1 MRLPPLLF
9 LLCTLAFIASPIHSS
24 AQLSLNPELSAI
36 PRFILETND
45 GERLEEGIRKFSRP
59 QFTFQEL
66 EIALQ
71 GYLNPYAR
79 ADVFLTVPGPDVEEA
94 RVGIEEIYASILRG
108 LPLDLN
114 VRFGKYRVEYGKFNR
129 LHPHQWPFATQ
140 PLSQAA
146 FLGEEGLN
154 DLGISAS
161 ILLPTGDLY
170 TALTADILSGAAV
183 AEAAGIEDTTD
194 RAPYYS
200 ATARLMSFVPIGDDT
215 DLELALSAYT
225 GIHDPY
231 YKDHFLYL
239 NVDFKCKYRPSSYTS
254 LTLQG
259 EYLHNS
265 RKAHQNADLEPY
277 IDPAGNPARVTI
289 RSSGFFLFAN
299 LQWSRI
305 YTIGARYDWSQT
317 PYSTEEH
324 AQAISAFFGYYPVE
338 ETLGMRFHYQYTHTE
353 TATDSQ
359 SVNFIGLQLLFSLGA
374 HKAHPF

>member
-1 MRLPPLLF
+1 V
-9 LLCTLAFIASPIHSS
+9 SPIHSS
-24 AQLSLNPELSAI
+24 AQLSLNPDISAI

-45 GERLEEGIRKFSRP
+45 GEKLEQGKREFVRP

-66 EIALQ
+66 EISLQ

-79 ADVFLTVPGPDVEEA
+79 ADIFLTVPGPDVEEA
-94 RVGIEEIYASILRG
+94 KVGIEEIYASILRG

-114 VRFGKYRVEYGKFNR
+114 IRFGKYRVEYGKFNR

-161 ILLPTGDLY
+161 ILLPTGNLY
-170 TALTADILSGAAV
+170 TALTADILGGAAV
-183 AEAAGIEDTTD
+183 GEAAGIEDTTG

-200 ATARLMSFVPIGDDT
+200 VTARLMSFFPVGVDN
-215 DLELALSAYT
+215 DLELGLSMYT

-239 NVDFKCKYRPSSYTS
+239 NLDVKYKYRPSAYTS

-259 EYLHNS
+259 EYLS
-265 RKAHQNADLEPY
+265 STRKAHQNNDLEPY
-277 IDPAGNPARVTI
+277 VDPAGNPVMVTI
-289 RSSGFFLFAN
+289 RSSGFFLVAN
-299 LQWSRI
+299 FQWSRI
-305 YTIGARYDWSQT
+305 YTMGARYDWSQT
-317 PYSTEEH
+317 PYSTDDK
-324 AQAISAFFGYYPVE
+324 AQAISFFLGYYPVE
-338 ETLGMRFHYQYTHTE
+338 ETLGIRLQYQHTRAA
-353 TATDSQ
+353 TAEDSQ
-359 SVNFIGLQLLFSLGA
+359 FVNFIGLQLLFSLGA

>member
-1 MRLPPLLF
+1 MDSPAKLF
-9 LLCTLAFIASPIHSS
+9 LAVGLICITLPLHGF
-24 AQLSLNPELSAI
+24 AQLSLNPDISAI
-36 PRFILETND
+36 PRFILETSD
-45 GERLEEGIRKFSRP
+45 GEKLDEGKRTFSQP

-79 ADVFLTVPGPDVEEA
+79 ADIFLTVPGPDVEEA
-94 RVGIEEIYASILRG
+94 RVGIEEVYASILRG

-114 VRFGKYRVEYGKFNR
+114 LRLGRYRVEYGKFNR

-140 PLSQAA
+140 PISQRA

-154 DLGISAS
+154 ALGISVS

-183 AEAAGIEDTTD
+183 GEAAGIEDTTD

-200 ATARLMSFVPIGDDT
+200 ATARLMSFLPVGDDS
-215 DLELALSAYT
+215 DLELGLSGYS

-239 NVDFKCKYRPSSYTS
+239 NLDFKYKYRPSAYTS

-259 EYLHNS
+259 EYLYNR
-265 RKAHQNADLEPY
+265 RKVHQNQDFEPFL
-277 IDPAGNPARVTI
+277 DPDDNPVEVTI
-289 RSSGFFLFAN
+289 RSSGLFLFAN
-299 LQWSRI
+299 FQWSGI
-305 YTIGARYDWSQT
+305 YAIGARYDWSQT
-317 PYSTEEH
+317 PYSTDDK
-324 AQAISAFFGYYPVE
+324 AQAISLFLGYYPVE
-338 ETLGMRFHYQYTHTE
+338 ETLGIRLHYQHSRAE
-353 TATDSQ
+353 TQDDSR
-359 SVNFIGLQLLFSLGA
+359 SVNFIGLQVLFSLGA